1 MPAIRNFYKVT
12 NTLACAGQPNEAQLK
27 QLASD
32 DYQVIV
38 NLGLLDTVYALPDE
52 AAAVAALGMEYH
64 HIPVQFDKPQLSELT
79 DFIGYMNRHK
89 GEKILVHCAANYRAS
104 VFTGLY
110 LLSTG
115 EITADEL
122 QDFVEDA
129 WQPNPVWQ
137 LFLEQ
142 GTAVIENIK

>member
-12 NTLACAGQPNEAQLK
+12 DILACSGQPNEAQLQ
-27 QLASD
+27 QLAAAG
-32 DYQVIV
+32 YKVIV
-38 NLGLLDTVYALPDE
+38 NLGLLNTVYALPNE
-52 AAAVAALGMEYH
+52 AALVTGLGMEYY
-64 HIPVQFDKPQLSELT
+64 HIPVQFDDPQISELT
-79 DFIGYMNRHK
+79 DFISYMNQHK

-104 VFTGLY
+104 VFIGLY

-129 WQPNPVWQ
+129 WQPNLVWQ
-137 LFLEQ
+137 LFLDEGAEYIEQ
-142 GTAVIENIK
+142 

>member
-12 NTLACAGQPNEAQLK
+12 DILACAGQPNEAQLQ
-27 QLASD
+27 QLAAAG
-32 DYQVIV
+32 YKVIV
-38 NLGLLDTVYALPDE
+38 NLGLLDTVYALPNE
-52 AAAVAALGMEYH
+52 AALVTGLGMEYY
-64 HIPVQFDKPQLSELT
+64 HIPVQFDDPQISELT
-79 DFIGYMNRHK
+79 DFISYMNQHK

-104 VFTGLY
+104 VFMGLY

-137 LFLEQ
+137 LFLDERAEYIEQ
-142 GTAVIENIK
+142 